1 MQGEVMK
8 SQNQVVGKGLA
19 VIMVTAALF
28 LGVGCAKKSDGF
40 ASDTNTGGSGDTTNN
55 APPAVVVPRDT
66 DGPRGA
72 EFAAGAT
79 AALTPVDSNN
89 ARLTEY
95 VATHPLNA
103 PTDLR
108 ISVKLQEIATNQYGG
123 DVYISYYDN
132 GQYYTG
138 HFNTDSQ
145 QNPGSG
151 TVYPNYYHAFYNN
164 WFTWNGAPA
173 FHGFFSDSYGA
184 IMLVVD
190 KAIDQGDGLGAA
202 EVSGS
207 IWFKN
212 YPNNQAYPN
221 QQNIPCWYITA
232 GPYDCRTLL
241 VPGGW
246 ETDGKLDPVSAL
258 IPTQSKYY
266 TPKSTHPY
274 QPEEPARG
282 WRKLGTFTGLNK
294 AKAFQP
300 LVVDSAE

>member
-1 MQGEVMK
+1 MK
-8 SQNQVVGKGLA
+8 SQNQMVGKGFA

-40 ASDTNTGGSGDTTNN
+40 ASDTNTDAAPATPTDN

-72 EFAAGAT
+72 GFAAGAT
-79 AALTPVDSNN
+79 AALDNVDT

-103 PTDLR
+103 PSDVR
-108 ISVKLQEIATNQYGG
+108 ISVKLQEVATNQYGG

-138 HFNTDSQ
+138 HFTTGDGK
-145 QNPGSG
+145 NPSSG
-151 TVYPNYYHAFYNN
+151 TVYPGWNHAFYNN

-173 FHGFFSDSYGA
+173 FHGFFADSYGA
-184 IMLVVD
+184 VMLVID
-190 KAIDQGDGLGAA
+190 KVLDQNDGLGSG

-207 IWFKN
+207 IWFRN

-221 QQNIPCWYITA
+221 PQNIPCWYITA

-241 VPGGW
+241 VPGGYS
-246 ETDGKLDPVSAL
+246 TDGRIDPVSAL
-258 IPTQSKYY
+258 LPTQSKYY

-274 QPEEPARG
+274 QPETPARG
-282 WRKLGTFTGLNK
+282 WKKLGTFTGLNK
-294 AKAFQP
+294 AKAFEP
-300 LVVDSAE
+300 MVTDAAE